1 MTVAEEIDE
10 PKTVFDSQPTGQ
22 LVTIAAQKPIIPKT
36 LRECRTLAKR
46 LAYNIVTGYV
56 EHDRGHLDK
65 SAEAFFQVY
74 LHLFPDLNAV
84 RSWNAAELYVR
95 ILVKQDEIE
104 NYPDHDRT
112 QIADDPHWEEV
123 RTMFLDFSRILG
135 IPDSYADSTMNYY
148 RFHGVRD
155 SRYVNYCIESDRVF
169 NSRVI
174 GNDYWSKILGS
185 LLLILTECHDKH
197 DPMGLEMGLQ
207 FGMKYFEIILR
218 ARSSAS
224 QKTPG
229 LVA

>member
-1 MTVAEEIDE
+1 MTVAEEISE
-10 PKTVFDSQPTGQ
+10 SKTVLESQPSAQ
-22 LVTIAAQKPIIPKT
+22 LTTIPAQKPIIPKT
-36 LRECRTLAKR
+36 LRDCRTLAKR

-74 LHLFPDLNAV
+74 LHLFPSLNPV
-84 RSWNAAELYVR
+84 RSWRAAESYVR

-104 NYPDHDRT
+104 NYPGHDRT
-112 QIADDPHWEEV
+112 QIVNDPHWEDV
-123 RTMFLDFSRILG
+123 RTMFLDYSRILG
-135 IPDSYADSTMNYY
+135 IPDSYADSATNYY
-148 RFHGVRD
+148 RFHGVGD

-169 NSRVI
+169 NASVI

-185 LLLILTECHDKH
+185 LLLILTDCHDKH

-207 FGMKYFEIILR
+207 FGTKYFEIILR
-218 ARSSAS
+218 ARSSAA

-229 LVA
+229 LIA